1 VIYRGRLVAIRD
13 ARTADKNE
21 IGILM
26 ATGGREH
33 ADHGPGAD
41 GYAAEGA
48 AADGGG
54 TAA

>member
-1 VIYRGRLVAIRD
+1 MLELSDRVAVIYRGRLVAIRD

-33 ADHGPGAD
+33 AEHVSASG
-41 GYAAEGA
+41 
-48 AADGGG
+48 GGG